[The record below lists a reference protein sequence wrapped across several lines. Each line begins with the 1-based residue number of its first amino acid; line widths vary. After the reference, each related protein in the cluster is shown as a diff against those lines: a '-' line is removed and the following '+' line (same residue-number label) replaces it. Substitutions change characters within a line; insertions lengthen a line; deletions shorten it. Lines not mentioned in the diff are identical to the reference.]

1 MGTPKHVDMDVEK
14 FLAGNFKMADFIYLG
29 HSVSQITSH
38 NYFHTMIATDNCFF
52 FRHHHIV
59 IFDPLELIFKK
70 IFAYA
75 QFRVRF
81 HSKNC

>member
-38 NYFHTMIATDNCFF
+38 NYFRTMIATDNWFF
-52 FRHHHIV
+52 SV
-59 IFDPLELIFKK
+59 IITLLFLI
-70 IFAYA
+70 
-75 QFRVRF
+75 RL
-81 HSKNC
+81 N